1 MIMEKKSEKN
11 NIKYINENKLNIIF
25 LKFLSFF
32 KFITIILLYK

>member
-1 MIMEKKSEKN
+1 MEKKSEKN

-32 KFITIILLYK
+32 KFIIIILLYK